1 MGRAGT
7 RRLEY
12 RTIFNVRDLAGI
24 ETPAGT
30 IKPRRFLRS
39 GDTMFLS
46 RKDLHSLLSLGVTR
60 VLDLRMPLERPR
72 ETSPFA
78 HLNKVVWKSAPLPD
92 ELTLT
97 REEAATGKVVD
108 FLVRQY
114 EYMLSQH
121 KDMREVLHFLA
132 ASRPDECVLIHCAM
146 GQDRTGIV
154 CMLIEGLC
162 GAPADTL
169 VSDYAYSFDSDE
181 VVDHLVATFDPTAP
195 APVFDGTEA
204 RIKAMFDLLGRIDAT
219 YGTIE
224 NMVRSWGVTSADITA
239 IVEHATLDARF

>member
-30 IKPRRFLRS
+30 IKPRRFLPS
-39 GDTMFLS
+39 GVTMFLS

-78 HLNKVVWKSAPLPD
+78 HLNKVVCKSAPLPD
-92 ELTLT
+92 ERTLT
-97 REEAATGKVVD
+97 REEAGTGKVVD

-154 CMLIEGLC
+154 
-162 GAPADTL
+162 
-169 VSDYAYSFDSDE
+169 
-181 VVDHLVATFDPTAP
+181 
-195 APVFDGTEA
+195 
-204 RIKAMFDLLGRIDAT
+204 
-219 YGTIE
+219 
-224 NMVRSWGVTSADITA
+224 
-239 IVEHATLDARF
+239 